1 MNNKYFK
8 LRLFQSAF
16 LLFFMLGMSMTAFTQ
31 SGSSGSGSGSNSG
44 DCCDQGGK
52 PEQITFRYVGG
63 SCSSSTDSQGSK
75 FDCDGGSATAG
86 SVYIEV
92 DDFFDGTVNL
102 GETFTLDSDGD
113 KFDSGTE
120 IIIRTSQGGSRLQT
134 LDFHTSCSAPIVPG
148 EQFGALLLERVV
160 FDNGLVCTPPAPPE
174 ECPLP
179 SISAPTSP
187 VISTSGNF
195 CTNQPVTF
203 SAPDLGFPCLEY
215 TWNFGAN
222 ASPQT
227 FVGNGPI
234 SVTFSTIGSR
244 QISLTIDNNCTDNGN
259 GGNNSG
265 SGSSGSG
272 SSGSGSGSNNS
283 GSGSGSSGSSGSS
296 SSGNNSFVNL
306 VICPQG
312 GVNNNSGSGSSG
324 SGSSGS
330 GSGSNNSGSG
340 SGSSGSSGSGSSSN
354 NNGGNGNE
362 ACVPCRRTVSITINV
377 ENCNQPNP
385 SMIGDMVFNDLNGN
399 GIMNNGEP
407 GISGVTVTLSK
418 DNGQFI
424 GQATSDF
431 FGKYKF
437 NNVMPNMSY
446 KLTYTNLPAGFSFT
460 TQNQG
465 GNEDNDSD
473 ANPSTGMTDPIFIN
487 PGDMRLDQD
496 VGLVQGN
503 PNQASVGDKV
513 FADNNGNGIQNNGEP
528 GIGGVTVKLQDSN
541 GNTLQQTTT
550 SGDGS
555 YSFTGLTQ
563 GLYKVMFNTPN
574 GFVITMPK
582 QGGNDERDSDV
593 QNNQM
598 TNAFF
603 VGEGQ
608 TLTNIDAGY
617 IPSQPNNGI
626 IGDRVFADNNNN
638 GQQDNG
644 EPGIGGVTVKL
655 QDSNG
660 NTLQTTTTSGN
671 GSYSFTGLV
680 SGNYKVMF
688 NTPNGFTQ
696 SPANVGNDATDSD
709 NQSNQMTD
717 PFFLGSGEVNNTIDA
732 GFVPDQPNTGA
743 SIGDK
748 VFVDNNGNGIQN
760 GNEPGISGVTVKL
773 QDLNG
778 TILQQTTTNGS
789 GNYSFTGLDQGLYKV
804 MFNTPNGF
812 VITMPKQGG
821 NDANDSDVQN
831 TQMTN
836 PFYLG
841 ENQDRTDIDAGYIPD
856 QSNNNASVGDRV
868 FADNNNNG
876 QQDNGEPGIGG
887 VTVKLQDSNGNTLQ
901 TTTTGGD
908 GSYGFTGLAAGN
920 YKVMFNTPNGFT
932 QSPANVG
939 NDATDSDNQSNQMTD
954 PFFLSDGEN
963 NPTIDAGFVPIQ
975 PNNGSIGDK
984 VFADNNNNGQQDNGE
999 PGIGGVTVKLQ
1010 DSNGNTLQTTT
1021 TNGNGKYQFNN
1032 VPQGSYKVMVN
1043 IPNNFNA
1050 APMNVGNDATDSDI
1064 GANGMTNVFFLNQGQ
1079 NDPTVDAGLVP
1090 QGNTGKASVGDRT
1103 FRDNNGNG
1111 IQDPGE
1117 PGVPGVYVQ
1126 LNDSNGSFI
1135 AFKITDQ
1142 NGQYQFTDL
1151 DPGTYQLKMVGQP
1164 GDLIPS
1170 PKDQSSNDSEDS
1182 DINLLGFTDFF
1193 TLSAGENNPT
1203 LDGGFSPRD
1212 AVPQGCE
1219 ITATISNVQC
1229 DGNTY
1234 SFDVTV
1240 NGSNT
1245 GDWGWDIGE
1254 FGLFTQNYG
1263 TTRRITGVSGSKT
1276 IVVRDHDIAGCETT
1290 VTVNP
1295 PNGCGDGGN
1304 TGGGTG
1310 TCSDINISGSNGQ
1323 VTISGLTAAIEI
1335 TKIFDA
1341 NWNLIYECSGNC
1353 PSTVQEN
1360 VNNGD
1365 YNVQV
1370 QFYTAQWGFIC
1381 EKQERVTVGG
1391 GGDNGG
1397 GDNGGGDNG
1406 GGDSSGGDCN
1416 NINVQSGNGQI
1427 TVSGWSAPVA
1437 IVKIFNPDYSL
1448 AKECTGNNCAGPITA
1463 TGLAAGRYHIDIQ
1476 LYTAGWQSICNFTQ
1490 DVNMGGSSLVAP
1502 NTGTGLRL
1510 TNNNPQFSVYPNPAT
1525 DELFVNMRNF
1535 VGKQGT
1541 IQVHNQIGQ
1550 IVERIQV
1557 DKIPTGAVRV
1567 ALNKLEGGL
1576 YYISA
1581 QVEGGAVMTQKII
1594 VE

>member
-16 LLFFMLGMSMTAFTQ
+16 LLFFTLGMSMTAFAQ
-31 SGSSGSGSGSNSG
+31 SGSGSGSGSNNNSG

-75 FDCDGGSATAG
+75 FECDGGSATAG
-86 SVYIEV
+86 SVYIEI

-102 GETFTLDSDGD
+102 GETFTIDSDGD
-113 KFDSGTE
+113 KFSSATE
-120 IIIRTSQGGSRLQT
+120 IIIRSSQGGSRLQT

-174 ECPLP
+174 TCPTP
-179 SISAPTSP
+179 TINTPTSP
-187 VISTSGNF
+187 ITSTNGNF

-215 TWNFGAN
+215 TWNFGAG

-234 SVTFSTIGSR
+234 NVTFSTLGSR
-244 QISLTIDNNCTDNGN
+244 QVSLTIDNNCTDDGN
-259 GGNNSG
+259 TGNNSG

-283 GSGSGSSGSSGSS
+283 GSGSGSSGSGSS
-296 SSGNNSFVNL
+296 SGSGGNFVNL

-330 GSGSNNSGSG
+330 GSSSNNSGSG
-340 SGSSGSSGSGSSSN
+340 SGSSGSGSSGSGSGSN

-362 ACVPCRRTVSITINV
+362 ACVPCRRTVNITINV

-407 GISGVTVTLSK
+407 GISGVIVTLSK

-446 KLTYTNLPAGFSFT
+446 KLTYTNLPAGFSFAP
-460 TQNQG
+460 QNQG

-473 ANPSTGMTDPIFIN
+473 ANQSTGMTDPIFIN

-503 PNQASVGDKV
+503 PNQATVGDKV

-541 GNTLQQTTT
+541 GNTLQETTT

-582 QGGNDERDSDV
+582 QGGNDETDSDV

-598 TNAFF
+598 TNPFF

-617 IPSQPNNGI
+617 VPNQPNNG
-626 IGDRVFADNNNN
+626 
-638 GQQDNG
+638 
-644 EPGIGGVTVKL
+644 T
-655 QDSNG
+655 
-660 NTLQTTTTSGN
+660 
-671 GSYSFTGLV
+671 
-680 SGNYKVMF
+680 
-688 NTPNGFTQ
+688 
-696 SPANVGNDATDSD
+696 
-709 NQSNQMTD
+709 
-717 PFFLGSGEVNNTIDA
+717 
-732 GFVPDQPNTGA
+732 
-743 SIGDK
+743 
-748 VFVDNNGNGIQN
+748 
-760 GNEPGISGVTVKL
+760 
-773 QDLNG
+773 
-778 TILQQTTTNGS
+778 
-789 GNYSFTGLDQGLYKV
+789 
-804 MFNTPNGF
+804 
-812 VITMPKQGG
+812 
-821 NDANDSDVQN
+821 
-831 TQMTN
+831 
-836 PFYLG
+836 
-841 ENQDRTDIDAGYIPD
+841 
-856 QSNNNASVGDRV
+856 VGDRV

-876 QQDNGEPGIGG
+876 QQDGNEPGLSG
-887 VTVKLQDSNGNTLQ
+887 VTVKLQDTNGNTLQ
-901 TTTTGGD
+901 TTTTDGNGNYQFTNVTQ
-908 GSYGFTGLAAGN
+908 GSYQ
-920 YKVMFNTPNGFT
+920 VMVNVPNGFT
-932 QSPANVG
+932 PSPMNIG
-939 NDATDSDNQSNQMTD
+939 NDNTDN
-954 PFFLSDGEN
+954 
-963 NPTIDAGFVPIQ
+963 
-975 PNNGSIGDK
+975 
-984 VFADNNNNGQQDNGE
+984 
-999 PGIGGVTVKLQ
+999 
-1010 DSNGNTLQTTT
+1010 
-1021 TNGNGKYQFNN
+1021 
-1032 VPQGSYKVMVN
+1032 
-1043 IPNNFNA
+1043 
-1050 APMNVGNDATDSDI
+1050 DI
-1064 GANGMTNVFFLNQGQ
+1064 GANGMTNVFFLSQGQ
-1079 NDPTVDAGLVP
+1079 NDPTIDAGLFP
-1090 QGNTGKASVGDRT
+1090 DGPTGGKASVGDMA

-1111 IQDPGE
+1111 IMEQGE
-1117 PGVPGVYVQ
+1117 PGVQGVYVQ
-1126 LNDSNGSFI
+1126 LNDGNGNFLK
-1135 AFKITDQ
+1135 FTTTDQ
-1142 NGQYQFTDL
+1142 NGKYKFTDL
-1151 DPGTYQLKMVGQP
+1151 DPGRYQLKLVGQP
-1164 GDLIPS
+1164 ADLIPS
-1170 PKDQSSNDSEDS
+1170 PQDEGSDNTQDS

-1193 TLSAGENNPT
+1193 DLNAGDNNLT
-1203 LDGGFSPRD
+1203 LDAGFSPRD
-1212 AVPQGCE
+1212 AVPQNCSLN
-1219 ITATISNVQC
+1219 ASVSNFSC

-1240 NGSNT
+1240 NGSNA
-1245 GDWGWDIGE
+1245 GDWGWDLPEAGIYTQS
-1254 FGLFTQNYG
+1254 FGS
-1263 TTRRITGVSGSKT
+1263 TRRITGVSGTKT
-1276 IVVRDHDIAGCETT
+1276 FVIVDHDVAGCETT
-1290 VTVNP
+1290 ITVNP
-1295 PNGCGDGGN
+1295 PSGCDDSSN
-1304 TGGGTG
+1304 TGGETG

-1341 NWNLIYECSGNC
+1341 SWNLIYECSGNC
-1353 PSTVQEN
+1353 PNTVQES
-1360 VNNGD
+1360 VSNGD

-1381 EKQERVTVGG
+1381 EKQESVTVGGSNNG

-1397 GDNGGGDNG
+1397 GDNGGGNNG

-1448 AKECTGNNCAGPITA
+1448 AKECTGKNCTGPISA

-1476 LYTAGWQSICNFTQ
+1476 LYTAGWQAICSFTQ
-1490 DVNMGGSSLVAP
+1490 DVNMGGSSLIAP
-1502 NTGTGLRL
+1502 NTGTGLNL
-1510 TNNNPQFSVYPNPAT
+1510 TNNNALFSVYPNPAT
-1525 DELFVNMRNF
+1525 DELFVNMKEF
-1535 VGKQGT
+1535 VGQQGT
-1541 IQVHNQIGQ
+1541 IQIHNQIGQ
-1550 IVERIQV
+1550 VVQQMQLNN
-1557 DKIPTGAVRV
+1557 IPFE
-1567 ALNKLEGGL
+1567 ALQMNVSGLEGGL
-1576 YYISA
+1576 YYVSA
-1581 QVEGGAVMTQKII
+1581 HVAGHAIKLKKVII
-1594 VE
+1594 E